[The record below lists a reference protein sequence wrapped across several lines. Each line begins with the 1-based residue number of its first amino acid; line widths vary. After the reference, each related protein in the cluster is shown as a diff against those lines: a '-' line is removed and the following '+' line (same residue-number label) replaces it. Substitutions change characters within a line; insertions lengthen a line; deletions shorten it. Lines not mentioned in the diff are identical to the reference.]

1 MTPKQF
7 STLVAAGAIKNLQ
20 ISSSDGGRLRFRISS
35 SDGGRLRF
43 RVSRN
48 GGSTTLYF
56 RLDDG
61 KFTRAGGCEE
71 QALEVDQL
79 LLNVLDQAGSAARQ
93 RAVNAPCCSPFIA
106 ASSLSESSP

>member
-20 ISSSDGGRLRFRISS
+20 ISSSDGGRLRFR
-35 SDGGRLRF
+35 
-43 RVSRN
+43 VSRN
-48 GGSTTLYF
+48 GGPTTLYF

-79 LLNVLDQAGSAARQ
+79 LLNVLDQAGSAAR
-93 RAVNAPCCSPFIA
+93 
-106 ASSLSESSP
+106 